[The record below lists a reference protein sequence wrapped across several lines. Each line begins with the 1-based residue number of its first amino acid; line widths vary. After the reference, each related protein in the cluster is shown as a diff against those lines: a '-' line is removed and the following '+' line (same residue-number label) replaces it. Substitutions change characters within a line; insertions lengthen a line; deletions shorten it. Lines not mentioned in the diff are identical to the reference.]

1 MKHDMNLSEFIRIS
15 DARPVADSEDWVVTI
30 VLKNG
35 KLSNLTVS
43 KCYSEFEAKER
54 VYLYLVDRILNKT
67 S

>member
-54 VYLYLVDRILNKT
+54 V
-67 S
+67 